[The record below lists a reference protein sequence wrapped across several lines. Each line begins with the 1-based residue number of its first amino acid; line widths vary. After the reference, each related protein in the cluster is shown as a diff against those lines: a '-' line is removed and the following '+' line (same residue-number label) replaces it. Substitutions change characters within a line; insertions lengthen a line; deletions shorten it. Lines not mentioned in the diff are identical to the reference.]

1 MGKIYDR
8 VVASA
13 ITNAALIGCVV
24 PTDHLLVCSV
34 SNWGGYALA
43 AAAAVLSR
51 LEGQSGAAVTPQEL
65 LERLAACVP
74 STEEES
80 AKCKAIVAAGARDG
94 VSGKLDLFID
104 GMPLQTSL
112 EILRRLRELDF
123 KKDAEKK

>member
-43 AAAAVLSR
+43 AATAVLSR
-51 LEGQSGAAVTPQEL
+51 LRGQNGGAVAQHEL

-74 STEEES
+74 SAEEES
-80 AKCKAIVAAGARDG
+80 AKCKAIVEAGARDG
-94 VSGKLDLFID
+94 VTGALDLFID

-112 EILRRLRELDF
+112 EILRRLRKLDF
-123 KKDAEKK
+123 EKDAGK